1 MRIDMKRW
9 NILLLALLLWLP
21 VFAQQKNESPG
32 VQNII
37 KSYFLLR
44 LNLTSDPVNLQN
56 YLAERSFKQEFE
68 HFSARYGDR
77 FKRLNEGTKPI
88 SWAISSAL
96 NGDLDASLKN
106 IDQAVSAQAV
116 LKDKELHSDL
126 FLLKS
131 HVLALKKDYKG
142 ALKALNYSMAKAQQ
156 INWSLQIA
164 RLHLQR
170 GKLLS
175 LDGQF
180 EQAETEL
187 IRIALPAF
195 TKMKYEEGVAN
206 CYREIA
212 DMYSRNEL
220 FSPANWFYLQALST
234 SRKINY
240 APGAIGSLN
249 ELAQLKFE
257 IDEFAPAAKDWL
269 EAEKIAIFSKNLP
282 ELLRLKYNLYQL
294 YLKWGKAA
302 PAEKYALEFE
312 QLKDILLNPVL

>member
-1 MRIDMKRW
+1 MRIDIKRW
-9 NILLLALLLWLP
+9 NILLMALLISLS

-32 VQNII
+32 VQNTI

-44 LNLTSDPVNLQN
+44 LNLTSDPVDLQN

-68 HFSARYGDR
+68 HFSARYSYR
-77 FKRLNEGTKPI
+77 IKRLNEGMKPI

-142 ALKALNYSMAKAQQ
+142 ALKAINHSMATAQQ

-180 EQAETEL
+180 EQAEREL

-206 CYREIA
+206 CYQEIA

-294 YLKWGKAA
+294 YLKWGKTAA
-302 PAEKYALEFE
+302 AEKYALEFE

>member
-9 NILLLALLLWLP
+9 NILLLALLIGLP
-21 VFAQQKNESPG
+21 VFAQQENTSLAT
-32 VQNII
+32 QNTI
-37 KSYFLLR
+37 KSFFLLR
-44 LNLTSDPVNLQN
+44 LNLTSDPVDLQN
-56 YLAERSFKQEFE
+56 FLAERSFKQEFE
-68 HFSARYGDR
+68 HFSARYGFR
-77 FKRLNEGTKPI
+77 IKRLNEGSKPI

-106 IDQAVSAQAV
+106 IDQAVSAQTV
-116 LKDKELHSDL
+116 SKDKELLSNL

-131 HVLALKKDYKG
+131 HLLSLKKDYKG
-142 ALKALNYSMAKAQQ
+142 ALKAMNYSMAAAQQ

-170 GKLLS
+170 GRLLS

-240 APGAIGSLN
+240 AAGAIGSLN

-257 IDEFAPAAKDWL
+257 VDEFAPAAKDWL

-294 YLKWGKAA
+294 YLKWGKTAA
-302 PAEKYALEFE
+302 AEKYALEFE